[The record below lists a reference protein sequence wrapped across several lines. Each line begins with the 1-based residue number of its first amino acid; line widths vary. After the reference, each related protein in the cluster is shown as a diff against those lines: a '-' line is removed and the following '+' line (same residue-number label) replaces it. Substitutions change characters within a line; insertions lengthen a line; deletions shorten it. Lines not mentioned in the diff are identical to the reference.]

1 MAIAGTRMH
10 RYLVDFASIASHD
23 LQFSS
28 PPVLETGRRANTV
41 SIPINTVEVD
51 VHIVSE
57 QYGATQMGGDIDDN
71 SCMSTDEHAREV
83 RRGGQ

>member
-10 RYLVDFASIASHD
+10 RYLVDFASSPNHD

-28 PPVLETGRRANTV
+28 PPVLETRRRNNTV
-41 SIPINTVEVD
+41 SIPMNTVEVD

-57 QYGATQMGGDIDDN
+57 QYGATQMRDDT
-71 SCMSTDEHAREV
+71 SSISTDEHAREV
-83 RRGGQ
+83 PKGEQ